1 MFKSSRR
8 DRMDAALDGIAGR
21 LLEAIGRLTGR
32 ASYKAKGKAARAR
45 GAARRG
51 KGQTKRALHH

>member
-8 DRMDAALDGIAGR
+8 DRMEAALDRIGGR

-32 ASYKAKGKAARAR
+32 SSYKAKGKAARAR
-45 GAARRG
+45 GAARTR
-51 KGQTKRALHH
+51 KAHIKRALH